1 MCVQRCESWQPEAQ
15 AGVTRPDQG
24 LFLLVS
30 VSAWKYAGA
39 LPGQPQSSS
48 FPDPWSQTPS
58 MKGDGPDCSL
68 CVHMCALWG
77 LPTNFT
83 E

>member
-39 LPGQPQSSS
+39 LPGQPQ
-48 FPDPWSQTPS
+48 TPS